1 LLPAFAA
8 ILAGGA
14 ALAFNRTWWMQS
26 TAVEV
31 YALNG
36 FLVTLVLWSAVKAF
50 LDPGRSTR
58 HWTWTAVALGLSLAN
73 HMTALL
79 LVLPVLFLFFK
90 QRGFHSSAWK
100 SAFLQ
105 ALVALGTACAL
116 YLYLPIAASA
126 RPSLNWGDPADWNGF
141 LRHVSGGQY
150 RVWMFSSASEALDRL
165 SRFLAGLPSE
175 FSWQGATLGG
185 FGLVVSLFGPVWRAV
200 LLLSVFALNT
210 AYAVNYN
217 IPDLDAYFLL
227 SYAVVAAWIAI
238 GVQWILDR
246 FRAKGLRVFLAACI
260 ATGPGIQLLVHRQA
274 VDASD
279 MRLYERY
286 AESALES
293 VPRDALV
300 LSVQWDVMISP
311 ALYVQFVKGFRRDV
325 AVVDKEL
332 LRRSWYYRQ
341 IETDWPAILEKMDPE
356 IADFTDALKP
366 FERGKLHDPVRL
378 ETGYR
383 RIFSRLIET
392 NMDKRAVFVA
402 PELVE
407 NELARGELDLPS
419 GVTLVP
425 DLFFFR
431 AVRDRET
438 FCQTR
443 VQGVALPF
451 PKRRDRYTDQVRGLV
466 TRMLI
471 RRALYELSFQ
481 RRDAAAGWVAQLKQL
496 NPGFPVPEQLG
507 GLDGVQP

>member
-1 LLPAFAA
+1 
-8 ILAGGA
+8 
-14 ALAFNRTWWMQS
+14 
-26 TAVEV
+26 
-31 YALNG
+31 
-36 FLVTLVLWSAVKAF
+36 
-50 LDPGRSTR
+50 
-58 HWTWTAVALGLSLAN
+58 
-73 HMTALL
+73 
-79 LVLPVLFLFFK
+79 
-90 QRGFHSSAWK
+90 
-100 SAFLQ
+100 
-105 ALVALGTACAL
+105 
-116 YLYLPIAASA
+116 
-126 RPSLNWGDPADWNGF
+126 
-141 LRHVSGGQY
+141 
-150 RVWMFSSASEALDRL
+150 
-165 SRFLAGLPSE
+165 
-175 FSWQGATLGG
+175 
-185 FGLVVSLFGPVWRAV
+185 
-200 LLLSVFALNT
+200 
-210 AYAVNYN
+210 
-217 IPDLDAYFLL
+217 
-227 SYAVVAAWIAI
+227 
-238 GVQWILDR
+238 
-246 FRAKGLRVFLAACI
+246 
-260 ATGPGIQLLVHRQA
+260 
-274 VDASD
+274 
-279 MRLYERY
+279 
-286 AESALES
+286 

-471 RRALYELSFQ
+471 RRALYELYFQ